1 MLADAL
7 IKTRGGLVDASAV
20 ATLSPAMP
28 GIDDVMAMSRWAPFV
43 RQHVLLFDLIAAL
56 HFETDDKSAGLLH
69 RSPAAKKVPSGLHPI
84 VAMRRPTQD
93 VFKQQVKLVDA
104 WAELR
109 EERASEILS
118 QLTPQF
124 AYWNAVAS
132 LNLERRPKTLEL
144 MWLAL
149 AFASFVEM
157 RFKHALACPRPA
169 EYSPHIQPVIAT
181 PLHGSLPSG
190 HATEAFMIV
199 YLIEKLLPHGAHL
212 RETLQRLAART
223 SINRTVAGVHFPID
237 SIAGQIL
244 GQTLG
249 EYLVWRCLRDPRPG
263 ASARSGTPWRS
274 RVFEARDGAAD
285 FLPDHEV
292 VEGELVSDLPPVPR
306 KGAAPCA
313 LGWLWDQARAEWP
326 HG

>member
-7 IKTRGGLVDASAV
+7 IKTRGALVDAPAG

-28 GIDDVMAMSRWAPFV
+28 GIDDAMSMTNWAPFV
-43 RQHVLLFDLIAAL
+43 RQHVLLFDLISAL
-56 HFETDDKSAGLLH
+56 HFETGDEVAWLH
-69 RSPAAKKVPSGLHPI
+69 HCAPTTKAPPGPYLIAM
-84 VAMRRPTQD
+84 MRRPAPP
-93 VFKQQVKLVDA
+93 VFEAQVKLVDA
-104 WAELR
+104 WADLR
-109 EERASEILS
+109 EERTSEILS

-144 MWLAL
+144 MCLAL

-157 RFKHALACPRPA
+157 RFKHALACPRPV
-169 EYSPHIQPVIAT
+169 EYSPHIQPIIAT

-199 YLIEKLLPHGAHL
+199 HLIEKLLPHGAKLH
-212 RETLQRLAART
+212 EPLQRLAART

-237 SIAGQIL
+237 SIAGQML

-249 EYLVWRCLRDPRPG
+249 EYLVWKCLSYPRPD
-263 ASARSGTPWRS
+263 APALPATPWSS
-274 RVFEARDGAAD
+274 RVFEAPDGAMD
-285 FLPDHEV
+285 FLWDHKVVGGEV
-292 VEGELVSDLPPVPR
+292 VSDLPPVP
-306 KGAAPCA
+306 KDAAPSA

-326 HG
+326 HA

>member
-1 MLADAL
+1 
-7 IKTRGGLVDASAV
+7 
-20 ATLSPAMP
+20 
-28 GIDDVMAMSRWAPFV
+28 V
-43 RQHVLLFDLIAAL
+43 RQHVLLFDLISAL
-56 HFETDDKSAGLLH
+56 HFEADDKVAGLQH
-69 RSPAAKKVPSGLHPI
+69 RSPATKGASPVLYPIAAMWRPSS
-84 VAMRRPTQD
+84 D
-93 VFKQQVKLVDA
+93 VFKAQVQLVDA
-104 WAELR
+104 WADLR
-109 EERASEILS
+109 EERTSEILS
-118 QLTPQF
+118 QVTPQF

-169 EYSPHIQPVIAT
+169 EYSPHIQPIIAT

-199 YLIEKLLPHGAHL
+199 HLIEKLLPHGEKLHQP
-212 RETLQRLAART
+212 LQRLAART

-237 SIAGQIL
+237 SIAGQML

-249 EYLVWRCLRDPRPG
+249 EYLVWKCLRDPRPD
-263 ASARSGTPWRS
+263 APALPATPWSS
-274 RVFEARDGAAD
+274 RVFDAPDGATD
-285 FLPDHEV
+285 FLLDHKV
-292 VEGELVSDLPPVPR
+292 VEGEVVSDLPPVP
-306 KGAAPCA
+306 KDAAPSA

-326 HG
+326 HA